1 MRRALWLAA
10 IAAIA
15 VFPPNSHCQQ
25 QEQTK
30 SASQDSASSTSTSP
44 STSQNTSQS
53 SSQAPPQSDSGQQE
67 SLAEA
72 ARRAREQ
79 KKDAPKQAKVITND
93 NIPKEGG
100 ISAVGEEPPAAE
112 NAENSE
118 NASADA
124 AKSEKA
130 AASDEKKWRERF
142 EKLRHKLEQDQAD
155 LDVMQRELGVLD
167 LQYYNDPVKAMQ
179 QELTRRDINEKTA
192 KIAAKQKEIEA
203 DKQAISDAEDDLR
216 QSGGDPGWAR

>member
-10 IAAIA
+10 IAAIVA
-15 VFPPNSHCQQ
+15 FPPSGYCQQ
-25 QEQTK
+25 QDK
-30 SASQDSASSTSTSP
+30 AAPPSQDSTTSHNEAQAAQASA
-44 STSQNTSQS
+44 
-53 SSQAPPQSDSGQQE
+53 QAANGQQE

-79 KKDAPKQAKVITND
+79 KKDTPKQAKVITND

-100 ISAVGEEPPAAE
+100 ISAVGEEPQVTE
-112 NAENSE
+112 NAD
-118 NASADA
+118 NAPADG
-124 AKSEKA
+124 AKSDKA
-130 AASDEKKWRERF
+130 AGSDEKKWRARF

-167 LQYYNDPVKAMQ
+167 LQYYNDPVKGMQ
-179 QELTRRDINEKTA
+179 QGLTRSDINEKTA
-192 KIAAKQKEIEA
+192 KIAAKQKEIDA

-216 QSGGDPGWAR
+216 QAGGDPGWAR

>member
-1 MRRALWLAA
+1 MRRAFWLAA

-15 VFPPNSHCQQ
+15 AFPPSGHCQQ
-25 QEQTK
+25 QDPAK
-30 SASQDSASSTSTSP
+30 SPLQNSAAA
-44 STSQNTSQS
+44 QS
-53 SSQAPPQSDSGQQE
+53 SAQVPAPAQTAPTQQE

-79 KKDAPKQAKVITND
+79 KKDTPKQAKVITND

-100 ISAVGEEPPAAE
+100 ISAVGEEPRAAE
-112 NAENSE
+112 NAEN
-118 NASADA
+118 APADA
-124 AKSEKA
+124 AKSDKA
-130 AASDEKKWRERF
+130 AESDEKKWRTRF

-179 QELTRRDINEKTA
+179 QELTRSDINEKRA

-203 DKQAISDAEDDLR
+203 DKQAISDAEDELR

>member
-15 VFPPNSHCQQ
+15 AFPPSGHCQQ
-25 QEQTK
+25 QDPAK
-30 SASQDSASSTSTSP
+30 SPSQDSTAAQGGAQAAQTSP
-44 STSQNTSQS
+44 PASAS
-53 SSQAPPQSDSGQQE
+53 QQE

-79 KKDAPKQAKVITND
+79 KKDTPKQAKVITND

-100 ISAVGEEPPAAE
+100 ISAVGEEPPATE
-112 NAENSE
+112 NAENTP
-118 NASADA
+118 ADG
-124 AKSEKA
+124 AKSDKA
-130 AASDEKKWRERF
+130 VGSDEKKWRARF

-167 LQYYNDPVKAMQ
+167 LQYYNDPVKGMQ
-179 QELTRRDINEKTA
+179 QGLTRGDINEKTG
-192 KIAAKQKEIEA
+192 KIAAKQKEIDA
-203 DKQAISDAEDDLR
+203 DKQAISDAQDDLR
-216 QSGGDPGWAR
+216 QAGGDPGWAR